1 MTVSS
6 IRQVALPGGAILA
19 AAVCVVAGHLA
30 VGFAIALVGLS
41 IVTVTR
47 LLSESGAT
55 VLNEPFGGVPSPFES
70 DAETGI
76 GTSPVESF
84 RIEPIAVRDAA
95 PGPDPEELARS
106 LQIVGTAAGEAI
118 GAMNVG
124 SGALNNLLTGL
135 SDLDN
140 NVRAAAEEVNSSR
153 GMTFQI
159 LGQVEVLG
167 ESSTQ
172 IAAMVESIRTIASQ
186 TNLLALNAT
195 IEAARAGEFGKGFA
209 VVAAEVRSLASDA
222 RGVTD
227 SIDGIV
233 NEVKEMTASTI
244 EVAEMASN
252 QIEAAAASMEA
263 TSATV
268 NALQAIET
276 TAGDAL
282 QAARH
287 QLEQIP
293 ETVTRLTHQF
303 TMLEANT

>member
-1 MTVSS
+1 MTATN
-6 IRQVALPGGAILA
+6 IRQVALPGGSIVA
-19 AAVCVVAGHLA
+19 AAGSALAGHPSFGLVVAL
-30 VGFAIALVGLS
+30 LGLG
-41 IVTVTR
+41 IVTVTQ
-47 LLSESGAT
+47 
-55 VLNEPFGGVPSPFES
+55 VLRAEPPAVVNQPFAQTSPFGAGVDP
-70 DAETGI
+70 GI
-76 GTSPVESF
+76 GAPPVEVL
-84 RIEPIAVRDAA
+84 RIEPAVPETA
-95 PGPDPEELARS
+95 PGLDPVELAKS
-106 LQIVGTAAGEAI
+106 LRVVGAAAGEA
-118 GAMNVG
+118 GAAMNIG
-124 SGALNNLLTGL
+124 SGALDGLLTGL

-140 NVRAAAEEVNSSR
+140 NVRKAVGEVNSSR

-167 ESSTQ
+167 ESSAQ

-222 RGVTD
+222 RAVTD

-244 EVAEMASN
+244 EVAELASN

-263 TSATV
+263 TSETV
-268 NALQAIET
+268 EALRAIET

-282 QAARH
+282 RTARH

-293 ETVTRLTHQF
+293 ETVSRMTDEF
-303 TMLEANT
+303 TLLEANA